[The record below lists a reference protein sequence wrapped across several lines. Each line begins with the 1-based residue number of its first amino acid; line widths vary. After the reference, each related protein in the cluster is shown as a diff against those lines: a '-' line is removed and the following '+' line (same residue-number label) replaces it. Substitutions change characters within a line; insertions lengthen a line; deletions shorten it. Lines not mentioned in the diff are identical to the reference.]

1 MFKGNDY
8 ETNSELS
15 TLIDIH
21 KVDTIGQH
29 IIVDYYACSILN
41 EIDISQKKDQEE
53 LVGVLTDAISLS
65 RSEVIEYLTFDFKGT
80 GFSAVFLLAESH
92 FSIHI
97 WPDEKYVSLD
107 MYSCGKTYPQRTIS
121 YLERYFRPS
130 FKTETTLNRGTRH
143 IS

>member
-1 MFKGNDY
+1 M
-8 ETNSELS
+8 E
-15 TLIDIH
+15 IDIH
-21 KVDTIGQH
+21 KIDTDGIHLMADFYDCERIGGSELLSELKTA
-29 IIVDYYACSILN
+29 IALSGANV
-41 EIDISQKKDQEE
+41 IDH
-53 LVGVLTDAISLS
+53 L
-65 RSEVIEYLTFDFKGT
+65 EYDFQGT

-97 WPDEKYVSLD
+97 WPDKMYVSLD

>member
-1 MFKGNDY
+1 M
-8 ETNSELS
+8 E
-15 TLIDIH
+15 IDIH
-21 KVDTIGQH
+21 KIDTDGIHLMADFYDCERIGGSELLYELKTA
-29 IIVDYYACSILN
+29 IALSGANV
-41 EIDISQKKDQEE
+41 IDH
-53 LVGVLTDAISLS
+53 L
-65 RSEVIEYLTFDFKGT
+65 EYDFHGT

-143 IS
+143 TTHSLFQRLQLLSLPFNQTDS